1 MVLWKIKQNKT
12 ITGLEETVTESDGI
26 GDEVEERG
34 LMDVIDQEE
43 LVVEKV
49 VICDASDVIVIE

>member
-1 MVLWKIKQNKT
+1 MIKQNKT